1 MKKNKNLMRLDQFI
15 DKEIGLKGSKNSDK
29 FEKDYNTFKLILNID
44 KMRNGNFFNGY
55 DKSETKG

>member
-1 MKKNKNLMRLDQFI
+1 MRLDQFI
-15 DKEIGLKGSKNSDK
+15 DKEIGLKGSKKRDK